1 MSEAKR
7 ARCVMDQFAT
17 RYIVLIYGPVGTCS
31 LHVSPPPF
39 TTQVAT
45 RRRRC
50 TAGFGRLV
58 ARLTMAAVVSDTA
71 TAPVVASPP
80 TAATATLAVYLAI
93 RVYTGGT
100 GTVTTTH

>member
-1 MSEAKR
+1 MSAAKR

-17 RYIVLIYGPVGTCS
+17 RYIVLIYDLVGS
-31 LHVSPPPF
+31 LHVSPPRTPG
-39 TTQVAT
+39 TQVAT

-58 ARLTMAAVVSDTA
+58 ARLTMAAVVSGTA